1 MADNKN
7 GIDNTA
13 ENVSS
18 GKRLPP
24 AAARAKKA
32 AEERAK
38 ALEQENAPVE
48 EPVKTEPEVIELP
61 KIDEPVEVTDPIPA
75 EELTEEQPVQVLEP
89 TEIPVSEETTEVVAT
104 EETPVEETPV
114 EEPAVEEPKIKKGK
128 KVKEIDTQTV
138 NVTFENGKVKK
149 IKRPNKS
156 LTKVERK
163 MKKIIK
169 KGKRKY
175 WWRYLLLFLFGFIFF
190 PIALAGGAII
200 LTTQVKTKDLVSL
213 FGGNP
218 EDVLT
223 EKYHDKTVF
232 ELVMSFANGEI
243 TFNSIGGIREITPYV
258 DELVNMINTE
268 LDKAI
273 GFTFDIEEL
282 YKVTFDEIGDYIYT
296 SLTDGIELAK
306 ILNITE
312 SSSRALI
319 YLGYETLPDGS
330 PDWNNPRSLGDLMT
344 GMNEIIENAPLGAL
358 IDVGTEGILYNL
370 RDVKVNE
377 LADVMNTKPLNEI
390 ITIGEDALPALK
402 YMGQYSIS
410 ELEEAFENAT
420 LGDLLDVGT
429 EGILYNLRDVKV
441 SNLADEM
448 NNRPLNQ
455 IIDISSDDFPALVYM
470 GQFAVNELS
479 EGLENATLGDLI
491 EIDPDSM
498 LWELKDCKL
507 DELSDEI
514 LDLKLGDVM
523 EIDETSNSILQ
534 YLKDTS
540 IRGLN
545 DAINDLP
552 IDVAIEINED
562 SPKFLKSLAAQ
573 GVTVSTIGD
582 MVKDLTLA
590 DMIDVGDS
598 KILQAIADSTFE
610 TLPSDIDA
618 LTISD
623 IIDVGTSRILN
634 AIANSTFDSLS
645 SDIENLTLS
654 DVVDTDSADAPLIL
668 KSLAGVKINELGN
681 AIHDLQIEE
690 IIEIKEDSPM
700 ILKALKGTK
709 FEELA
714 TRIETLA
721 IQDIFTEA
729 EIADNIFL
737 KAMGGTTRL
746 EDMAARIGELTFVEV
761 FKEQIYENPDDPTT
775 LKSTWKYLLTDEHGV
790 VREDYKL
797 AHDMSKLIDNM
808 QRNFQKATLYELN
821 ADGFIPLSDSSILNK
836 SILGQ
841 KIGDLTMEQL
851 INLVAAFAS

>member
-7 GIDNTA
+7 GINNTA

-18 GKRLPP
+18 GRRLPP

-38 ALEQENAPVE
+38 AQQEVKAPV
-48 EPVKTEPEVIELP
+48 VEPEKVETEVVELP
-61 KIDEPVEVTDPIPA
+61 KIDEPVQVTDPIPN
-75 EELTEEQPVQVLEP
+75 EEVVEEKTVQVIEP
-89 TEIPVSEETTEVVAT
+89 TEAPVSEEPQASTTEEVAPAEAATT
-104 EETPVEETPV
+104 EETSE
-114 EEPAVEEPKIKKGK
+114 APKPERT
-128 KVKEIDTQTV
+128 KVKV
-138 NVTFENGKVKK
+138 VYENGKVKK
-149 IKRPNKS
+149 IKPVKKP
-156 LTKVERK
+156 LTKEEKK
-163 MKKIIK
+163 MKKIMK
-169 KGKRKY
+169 KGKRHY

-190 PIALAGGAII
+190 PIALAGGVVI
-200 LTTQVKTKDLVSL
+200 LATQVKTKDVVSL
-213 FGGNP
+213 FGGRP

-223 EKYHDKTVF
+223 EKYHDKTIL
-232 ELVMSFANGEI
+232 ELVMEFANGEI
-243 TFNSIGGIREITPYV
+243 TINSIGGIREITPYV

-273 GFTFDIEEL
+273 GFTFDTEEL

-296 SLTDGIELAK
+296 SLTEGIELAK

-330 PDWNNPRSLGDLMT
+330 TDWNNPRSLGDLMS

-410 ELEEAFENAT
+410 QLEEAFENAT

-455 IIDISSDDFPALVYM
+455 IIDISPDDFPALVYM
-470 GQFAVNELS
+470 GQYAVNELS
-479 EGLENATLGDLI
+479 EAFENATLGDLI

-498 LWELKDCKL
+498 LWELRDCKL

-552 IDVAIEINED
+552 IDVAIEINES
-562 SPKFLKSLAAQ
+562 SPKFLKSLAAI
-573 GVTVSTIGD
+573 GATVSTIGD
-582 MVKDLTLA
+582 MVTELTLA

-634 AIANSTFDSLS
+634 AIANSTFDSLP

-668 KSLAGVKINELGN
+668 KSLADVKINELGD

-690 IIEIKEDSPM
+690 IIEITEDSPM

-721 IQDIFTEA
+721 IQDIFTED

-746 EDMAARIGELTFVEV
+746 EDMATRISELTFVEV
-761 FKEQIYENPDDPTT
+761 FKEQIYENPNDPTT
-775 LKSTWKYLLTDEHGV
+775 LKSTWKYLLTDEYGV
-790 VREDYKL
+790 VREDYKI
-797 AHDMSKLIDNM
+797 ASDMSKLIDNM
-808 QRNFQKATLYELN
+808 QRNFQEATLFELN
-821 ADGFIPLSDSSILNK
+821 EDGFLPLDDPSILNK
-836 SILGQ
+836 SILGH
-841 KIGDLTMEQL
+841 KIGDLTMEEL
-851 INLVAAFAS
+851 LEVVAAFAS

>member
-7 GIDNTA
+7 GINNTA
-13 ENVSS
+13 ANVSS
-18 GKRLPP
+18 GRRLPP
-24 AAARAKKA
+24 AAARARKA

-38 ALEQENAPVE
+38 AQQEAKAPV
-48 EPVKTEPEVIELP
+48 VEPEKVETEVVELP
-61 KIDEPVEVTDPIPA
+61 KIDEPVQVTDPIPN
-75 EELTEEQPVQVLEP
+75 EEVVEEKTVQVIEP
-89 TEIPVSEETTEVVAT
+89 TEAPVSEEPQASTTEEVAPAETATT
-104 EETPVEETPV
+104 EETSE
-114 EEPAVEEPKIKKGK
+114 APKPERT
-128 KVKEIDTQTV
+128 KVKV
-138 NVTFENGKVKK
+138 VYENGKVKK
-149 IKRPNKS
+149 IKPVKKP
-156 LTKVERK
+156 LTKEEKK
-163 MKKIIK
+163 MKKIMK
-169 KGKRKY
+169 KGKRHY

-190 PIALAGGAII
+190 PIALAGGVVI
-200 LTTQVKTKDLVSL
+200 LATQVKTKDVVSL
-213 FGGNP
+213 FGAKP

-223 EKYHDKTVF
+223 EKYHDKTILQ
-232 ELVMSFANGEI
+232 LVMEFANGEI
-243 TFNSIGGIREITPYV
+243 TINSIGGIREITPYV

-273 GFTFDIEEL
+273 GFTFDTEEL

-296 SLTDGIELAK
+296 SLTEGIELAK

-330 PDWNNPRSLGDLMT
+330 TDWNNPRSLGDLMS
-344 GMNEIIENAPLGAL
+344 GMNEII
-358 IDVGTEGILYNL
+358 
-370 RDVKVNE
+370 
-377 LADVMNTKPLNEI
+377 
-390 ITIGEDALPALK
+390 
-402 YMGQYSIS
+402 
-410 ELEEAFENAT
+410 ENAT

-514 LDLKLGDVM
+514 LNLKLGDVM
-523 EIDETSNSILQ
+523 EITEESNSILQ

-540 IRGLN
+540 INGLN

-552 IDVAIEINED
+552 IDVAIEINES
-562 SPKFLKSLAAQ
+562 SPKFLKSLAAR
-573 GVTVSTIGD
+573 GATVSTIGD
-582 MVKDLTLA
+582 MVTELTLA

-610 TLPSDIDA
+610 TLPSDI
-618 LTISD
+618 
-623 IIDVGTSRILN
+623 
-634 AIANSTFDSLS
+634 
-645 SDIENLTLS
+645 ENLTLS
-654 DVVDTDSADAPLIL
+654 DVVDTESADAPLIL
-668 KSLAGVKINELGN
+668 KSLADVKINELGD

-690 IIEIKEDSPM
+690 IIEITEDSPM

-714 TRIETLA
+714 TRIDTLA

-737 KAMGGTTRL
+737 KAMGGTTHL
-746 EDMAARIGELTFVEV
+746 EDMATRISELTFVEV
-761 FKEQIYENPDDPTT
+761 FKEQIYENPNDPTT
-775 LKSTWKYLLTDEHGV
+775 LKSTWKYLLTDEYGV
-790 VREDYKL
+790 VREDYKI
-797 AHDMSKLIDNM
+797 ASDMSKLIDNM
-808 QRNFQKATLYELN
+808 QRNFQEATLFELN
-821 ADGFIPLSDSSILNK
+821 EDGFLPLDDTSILNK
-836 SILGQ
+836 SILGH
-841 KIGDLTMEQL
+841 KIGDLTMEEL
-851 INLVAAFAS
+851 LELVAAFAS

>member
-13 ENVSS
+13 ANVSS
-18 GKRLPP
+18 GRRLPP
-24 AAARAKKA
+24 AAARARKA

-38 ALEQENAPVE
+38 AQQEAKAPV
-48 EPVKTEPEVIELP
+48 VEPEKVETEVVELP
-61 KIDEPVEVTDPIPA
+61 KIDEPVQVTDPIPN
-75 EELTEEQPVQVLEP
+75 EEVVEEKTVQVIEP
-89 TEIPVSEETTEVVAT
+89 TEAPVCEEPQASTTEEVAPVESATT
-104 EETPVEETPV
+104 EETSE
-114 EEPAVEEPKIKKGK
+114 APKPERT
-128 KVKEIDTQTV
+128 KVKV
-138 NVTFENGKVKK
+138 VYENGKVKK
-149 IKRPNKS
+149 IKPVKKP
-156 LTKVERK
+156 LTKEEKK
-163 MKKIIK
+163 MKKIMK
-169 KGKRKY
+169 KGKRHY

-190 PIALAGGAII
+190 PIALAGGVVI
-200 LTTQVKTKDLVSL
+200 LATQVKTKDVVSL
-213 FGGNP
+213 FGAKP

-223 EKYHDKTVF
+223 EKYHDKTILQ
-232 ELVMSFANGEI
+232 LVMEFANGEI
-243 TFNSIGGIREITPYV
+243 TINSIGGIREITPYV

-273 GFTFDIEEL
+273 GFTFDTEEL

-296 SLTDGIELAK
+296 ALTEGIELAK

-330 PDWNNPRSLGDLMT
+330 TDWNNPRSLGDLMS

-370 RDVKVNE
+370 RDVKINE

-410 ELEEAFENAT
+410 QLEEAFENAT

-514 LDLKLGDVM
+514 LNLKLGDVM
-523 EIDETSNSILQ
+523 EITEESNSILQ

-540 IRGLN
+540 INGLN
-545 DAINDLP
+545 DAINNLP

-562 SPKFLKSLAAQ
+562 SPKFLKSLAAR
-573 GVTVSTIGD
+573 GATVSTIGD
-582 MVKDLTLA
+582 MVTELTLA

-634 AIANSTFDSLS
+634 AIANSTFDSLP

-654 DVVDTDSADAPLIL
+654 DVVDTESADAPLIL
-668 KSLAGVKINELGN
+668 KSLADVKINELGD

-690 IIEIKEDSPM
+690 IIEITEDSPM

-721 IQDIFTEA
+721 IQDIFTED

-746 EDMAARIGELTFVEV
+746 EDMATRISELTFVEV
-761 FKEQIYENPDDPTT
+761 FKEQIYEDPNDPTT
-775 LKSTWKYLLTDEHGV
+775 LKSTWKYLLTDEYGV
-790 VREDYKL
+790 VREDYKI
-797 AHDMSKLIDNM
+797 ASDMSKLIDNM
-808 QRNFQKATLYELN
+808 QRNFQEATLYELN
-821 ADGFIPLSDSSILNK
+821 EDGFLPLSDPSILDK

>member
-7 GIDNTA
+7 GINNTA
-13 ENVSS
+13 ANVSS
-18 GKRLPP
+18 GRRLPP
-24 AAARAKKA
+24 AAARARKA

-38 ALEQENAPVE
+38 AQQEAKAPV
-48 EPVKTEPEVIELP
+48 VEPEKVETEVVELP
-61 KIDEPVEVTDPIPA
+61 KIDEPVQVTDPIPN
-75 EELTEEQPVQVLEP
+75 EEVVEEKTVQVIEP
-89 TEIPVSEETTEVVAT
+89 TEAPVSEEPQASTTEEVAPAETATT
-104 EETPVEETPV
+104 EETSE
-114 EEPAVEEPKIKKGK
+114 APKPERT
-128 KVKEIDTQTV
+128 KVKV
-138 NVTFENGKVKK
+138 VYENGKVKK
-149 IKRPNKS
+149 IKPVKKP
-156 LTKVERK
+156 LTKEEKK
-163 MKKIIK
+163 MKKIMK
-169 KGKRKY
+169 KGKRHY

-190 PIALAGGAII
+190 PIALAGGVVI
-200 LTTQVKTKDLVSL
+200 LATQVKTKDVVSL
-213 FGGNP
+213 FGAKP

-223 EKYHDKTVF
+223 EKYHDKTILQ
-232 ELVMSFANGEI
+232 LVMEFANGEI
-243 TFNSIGGIREITPYV
+243 TINSIGGIREITPYV

-273 GFTFDIEEL
+273 GFTFDTEEL

-296 SLTDGIELAK
+296 SLTEGIELAK

-330 PDWNNPRSLGDLMT
+330 TDWNNPRSLGDLMS

-370 RDVKVNE
+370 RDVKINE

-390 ITIGEDALPALK
+390 ITISEDALPALK

-410 ELEEAFENAT
+410 QLEEAFENAT

-514 LDLKLGDVM
+514 LNLKLGDVM
-523 EIDETSNSILQ
+523 EITEESNSILQ

-540 IRGLN
+540 INGLN
-545 DAINDLP
+545 DAINNLP

-562 SPKFLKSLAAQ
+562 SPKFLKSLAAR
-573 GVTVSTIGD
+573 GATVSTIGD
-582 MVKDLTLA
+582 MVTELTLA

-634 AIANSTFDSLS
+634 AIANSTFDSLP

-654 DVVDTDSADAPLIL
+654 DVVDTESADAPLIL
-668 KSLAGVKINELGN
+668 KSLADVKINELGD

-690 IIEIKEDSPM
+690 IIEITEDSPM

-714 TRIETLA
+714 TRIDTLA

-737 KAMGGTTRL
+737 KAMGGTTHL
-746 EDMAARIGELTFVEV
+746 EDMATRISELTFVEV
-761 FKEQIYENPDDPTT
+761 FKEQIYENPNDPTT
-775 LKSTWKYLLTDEHGV
+775 LKSTWKYLLTDEYGV
-790 VREDYKL
+790 VREDYKI
-797 AHDMSKLIDNM
+797 ASDMSKLIDNM
-808 QRNFQKATLYELN
+808 QRNFQEATLFELN
-821 ADGFIPLSDSSILNK
+821 EDGFLPLDDTSILNK
-836 SILGQ
+836 SILGH
-841 KIGDLTMEQL
+841 KIGDLTMEEL
-851 INLVAAFAS
+851 LELVAAFAS

>member
-1 MADNKN
+1 MADNN
-7 GIDNTA
+7 NSINNTA
-13 ENVSS
+13 EEVSS
-18 GKRLPP
+18 GRKLPP

-38 ALEQENAPVE
+38 AQAAAETPV
-48 EPVKTEPEVIELP
+48 VEPEVIELP
-61 KIDEPVEVTDPIPA
+61 TIDEPVEITDPIPS
-75 EELTEEQPVQVLEP
+75 EELTQEESVKVIEP
-89 TEIPVSEETTEVVAT
+89 TDAPASEEPQETTN
-104 EETPVEETPV
+104 EEGEPTSEA
-114 EEPAVEEPKIKKGK
+114 EPASVDEKPKKGK
-128 KVKEIDTQTV
+128 IITTETV
-138 NVTFENGKVKK
+138 DVTFENGKVKK

-156 LTKVERK
+156 LTKIERK

-169 KGKRKY
+169 KGKRHY

-223 EKYHDKTVF
+223 EKYHDKTVY
-232 ELVMSFANGEI
+232 ELVMDVVNGEI

-258 DELVNMINTE
+258 DELINMINVE

-273 GFTFDIEEL
+273 GFTFDVEEL
-282 YKVTFDEIGDYIYT
+282 YAVSFDQIGDYIYT

-330 PDWNNPRSLGDLMT
+330 PDWNNPRSLGDLMS

-390 ITIGEDALPALK
+390 ITISEDALPALK

-410 ELEEAFENAT
+410 QLEEAFENAT

-470 GQFAVNELS
+470 GQYAVNELS
-479 EGLENATLGDLI
+479 EAFENATLGDLI

-498 LWELKDCKL
+498 LWELRDCKL

-552 IDVAIEINED
+552 IDVAIEINES
-562 SPKFLKSLAAQ
+562 SPKFLKSLVAKGA
-573 GVTVSTIGD
+573 TVSTIGD
-582 MVKDLTLA
+582 MVTELTLA

-654 DVVDTDSADAPLIL
+654 DVVDTDSEDTPLIL
-668 KSLAGVKINELGN
+668 KALADVKINELGN
-681 AIHDLQIEE
+681 AIHNLQIEE
-690 IIEIKEDSPM
+690 IIEITEDSPM

-737 KAMGGTTRL
+737 KAMGGATRL
-746 EDMAARIGELTFVEV
+746 EDMAARISELTFVEV
-761 FKEQIYENPDDPTT
+761 FKEQIYEDPSDPST

-797 AHDMSKLIDNM
+797 AYDMGALIDNM
-808 QRNFQKATLYELN
+808 QRNFQEATLFELN
-821 ADGFIPLSDSSILNK
+821 ADGFIPLSDTSILNK